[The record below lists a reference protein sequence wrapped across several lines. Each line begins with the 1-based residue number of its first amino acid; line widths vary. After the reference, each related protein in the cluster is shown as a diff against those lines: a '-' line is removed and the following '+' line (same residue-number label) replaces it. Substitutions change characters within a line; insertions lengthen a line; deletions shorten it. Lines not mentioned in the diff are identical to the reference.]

1 MTFDSRLSRRA
12 FFTLTAGALAAPRLL
27 AQPDE
32 RDGWR
37 QFEIVTRVEILQPE
51 GITRVW
57 LPTPLVDAPYQRT
70 SGDTYRADGGFVE
83 MIERPLESV
92 DVLVAEWP
100 SGIAPILKM
109 TSRVA
114 THDRAVDLS
123 KPAVPPPADMK
134 GFDRFLRGTRTIPID
149 GIVKD
154 TATRITRGA
163 RTDIDRAR
171 AIYDW
176 IVDNTFRDP
185 KT

>member
-83 MIERPLESV
+83 MIERPAEGI
-92 DVLVAEWP
+92 DVLMAQWP
-100 SGIAPILKM
+100 AGSAPVLKL

-114 THDRAVDLS
+114 TRDDHRVDLTT
-123 KPAVPPPADMK
+123 PLVPPPLDMRS
-134 GFDRFLRGTRTIPID
+134 FERFLRPTRHIPTD

-154 TATRITRGA
+154 TAARITMGA
-163 RTDIDRAR
+163 GTDLERA
-171 AIYDW
+171 
-176 IVDNTFRDP
+176 
-185 KT
+185 